1 MCSAFGNLRE
11 PLERKRRFEEASASC
26 LQPATLSAVRCCTLV
41 VVLWRHPLMACTA
54 RRGRT
59 AASWRRQPS
68 PLAPRDGCALGV
80 LLASHIS
87 TRRRLGYLRRC
98 LESIRR
104 QSIPPEALY
113 VSWHATDETLADETR
128 STAVVCSTICP
139 GGIDTPW
146 WSDAYPYGEEGASHA
161 AGTTTHLIQPQE
173 LSDLLFFQL
182 SMPTN
187 RVFKRLV

>member
-1 MCSAFGNLRE
+1 M
-11 PLERKRRFEEASASC
+11 
-26 LQPATLSAVRCCTLV
+26 
-41 VVLWRHPLMACTA
+41 
-54 RRGRT
+54 RGFM
-59 AASWRRQPS
+59 
-68 PLAPRDGCALGV
+68 D
-80 LLASHIS
+80 
-87 TRRRLGYLRRC
+87 
-98 LESIRR
+98 
-104 QSIPPEALY
+104 
-113 VSWHATDETLADETR
+113 TLADETR